1 VIPSTSSSPGRRRPT
16 GRSTVGFATARRAAT
31 RRSRTGVVVG
41 ALLAVGLLAGCG
53 SDDGGDASSPAL
65 LGMVRTPALDVSSV
79 ELRTADLPGE
89 PASAEPSTDEP
100 ATPPTGGE
108 PIAMRAPEGELLV
121 VYFGYTSCPD
131 ICPTTMS
138 DLSVAINDLPP
149 ELVERVTPAMVS
161 VDPDRDTP
169 EVVAGYLGHFFD
181 TSMPLWAED
190 ASALAAA
197 ADAFDVRFEVAP
209 HEPGDTDYEV
219 SHSAVTYVVDDTG
232 TVVVEWPF
240 GFDSEQMTTD
250 LTNLLKE

>member
-1 VIPSTSSSPGRRRPT
+1 M
-16 GRSTVGFATARRAAT
+16 
-31 RRSRTGVVVG
+31 
-41 ALLAVGLLAGCG
+41 LAGCG
-53 SDDGGDASSPAL
+53 SDDRGDAASPAL

-79 ELRTADLPGE
+79 ELRTADAAAE
-89 PASAEPSTDEP
+89 PAAADPATAEPATAEP
-100 ATPPTGGE
+100 ATPSTGGD
-108 PIAMRAPEGELLV
+108 PIAMRAPDGELLV

-138 DLSVAINDLPP
+138 DLSVAVNDLPP
-149 ELVERVTPAMVS
+149 ELADRVTVSMVS

-169 EVVAGYLGHFFD
+169 EVLAGYLGHFFD

-190 ASALAAA
+190 PSALAAA

-240 GFDSEQMTTD
+240 GFDSEHMTTD